1 MHTNKATALLM
12 SDLTP
17 GGMWI
22 TRPNNYINN
31 NTVVGSASFGFWFDL
46 PGGPTGPSRNVKNVC
61 PVGEKV
67 GSFENNI
74 SHGNG
79 IGLRIY
85 P

>member
-1 MHTNKATALLM
+1 MKTKKATALLM
-12 SDLTP
+12 SDLKP

-22 TRPNNYINN
+22 TRPNNFIRNN
-31 NTVVGSASFGFWFDL
+31 VAIGSVSFGFWFDL
-46 PGGPTGPSRNVKNVC
+46 PGSPTGPSANVKNVC
-61 PVGEKV
+61 PVGDQL
-67 GSFENNI
+67 GAFENNE